1 MTSKRKEVVLQEE
14 YLIIDGNNSLPTVVN
29 DVNNSPS
36 TVVNGVNNTQREK
49 ERESKVN
56 KSKVNKKETE
66 SSINPS
72 LPETSVEK
80 HSLKS
85 R

>member
-49 ERESKVN
+49 KESKVN
-56 KSKVNKKETE
+56 KSKVNKKKQKVA
-66 SSINPS
+66 SIRRY
-72 LPETSVEK
+72 LKRRLKK

>member
-49 ERESKVN
+49 KEKVN
-56 KSKVNKKETE
+56 KSKVNKKKQKVA
-66 SSINPS
+66 SIRRY
-72 LPETSVEK
+72 LK
-80 HSLKS
+80 RRLKS
-85 R
+85 IL

>member
-49 ERESKVN
+49 EKVN
-56 KSKVNKKETE
+56 KSKVNKKKQKVA
-66 SSINPS
+66 SIRRY
-72 LPETSVEK
+72 LK
-80 HSLKS
+80 RRLKS
-85 R
+85 IL

>member
-49 ERESKVN
+49 ERKKVN
-56 KSKVNKKETE
+56 KSKVNKKKQKVA
-66 SSINPS
+66 SIRRY
-72 LPETSVEK
+72 LK
-80 HSLKS
+80 RRLKS
-85 R
+85 IL

>member
-49 ERESKVN
+49 KEKV
-56 KSKVNKKETE
+56 K
-66 SSINPS
+66 
-72 LPETSVEK
+72 
-80 HSLKS
+80 
-85 R
+85 

>member
-49 ERESKVN
+49 EKKVKVN
-56 KSKVNKKETE
+56 KSKVNKKKQKVA
-66 SSINPS
+66 SIRRY
-72 LPETSVEK
+72 LK
-80 HSLKS
+80 RRLKS
-85 R
+85 IL

>member
-49 ERESKVN
+49 ESKVN
-56 KSKVNKKETE
+56 KSKVNKKKQKVA
-66 SSINPS
+66 SIRRY
-72 LPETSVEK
+72 LKRRLKK